1 MNEITD
7 KELLAICNLSNL
19 RMEFANIIE
28 SETTE
33 TVEINGKKEVKKI
46 LSNHTIYSLLEKEC
60 NGLKIREEWEKRL
73 REENPLKTDPDESKR
88 DYIAKEYTKKFTE
101 ERSDRFGSEDE
112 EYGSFYSVGD
122 DKRKTYEYFKKEDLQ
137 KAAPIIM
144 EYFDRYNL
152 SSDKENHERNFLEE
166 WEVI

>member
-1 MNEITD
+1 MSEITD

-19 RMEFANIIE
+19 RMEFAKIKYK
-28 SETTE
+28 ETDTE
-33 TVEINGKKEVKKI
+33 NEI
-46 LSNHTIYSLLEKEC
+46 NHTIYSLLEKEC
-60 NGLKIREEWEKRL
+60 NGLKIREEWEKRW

-166 WEVI
+166 